1 MSSDELDEDSDELDE
16 DSEESDARGESDTA
30 VFNVVQPPKKRPRVD
45 EQIKTTYAA
54 SRSRESDT
62 GSSASTANAH
72 DGKSDA
78 CLKTTM
84 EVVESLES
92 SLKDDSAASQ
102 FPPSSLRLISSAVN
116 TLKTASGTNV
126 DACAKIEATANTARL
141 LAEALSAVCVNGRA
155 SHELASLRETT
166 RALGNLWKCI
176 LPELETVRDRAKK
189 HADEAA
195 ALERTTDALM
205 HSKKGMIDI
214 ITKAFSR

>member
-1 MSSDELDEDSDELDE
+1 MSSDELDEDSDDLDE
-16 DSEESDARGESDTA
+16 DSNESDTA
-30 VFNVVQPPKKRPRVD
+30 VSNVLPPPKKRPRVD
-45 EQIKTTYAA
+45 NQIKTTDAA
-54 SRSRESDT
+54 SRSRESDI
-62 GSSASTANAH
+62 GSSASTANAR
-72 DGKSDA
+72 DEKNNA
-78 CLKTTM
+78 CLQTTM

-92 SLKDDSAASQ
+92 CLKDDSAASQ

-126 DACAKIEATANTARL
+126 DACAKLEATANTARL

-166 RALGNLWKCI
+166 RTLGDLWKCM